1 LRLPAYIVD
10 FSLVPEL
17 DARPPAGTQLASVKE
32 LQEADEDAEAI
43 AGLPFEQLWYGAGQE
58 AATEQAPAMQ
68 PVRQSPNG
76 QDILGRLLADLC
88 TRLPTLEVSPFT
100 AILKPSLQLTPLI
113 NRTIAAEASRKCWN
127 QLNTF
132 PG

>member
-1 LRLPAYIVD
+1 VD

-68 PVRQSPNG
+68 PVRQSPCG

-88 TRLPTLEVSPFT
+88 TRLPTLEVSPLT
-100 AILKPSLQLTPLI
+100 GLQ
-113 NRTIAAEASRKCWN
+113 
-127 QLNTF
+127 F
-132 PG
+132 